1 MKPHYYIVSLML
13 LPGFFFYSNAEAQNI
28 RGDTIYA
35 DVNKVV
41 RVVFPSAP
49 GKAELLDNGSQERL
63 YEVNDMGG
71 NALSILVLKKEAQ
84 NQDLEVTEKDRKH
97 LFILSYKEGS
107 PARSIDLSTIKKIK
121 ERIAIVKKNVSN
133 ALKEANNL
141 YEQAKGKNSMS
152 DQALWET
159 VKARYTGLNRVVVDP
174 KDVNF
179 VKSRL
184 EEIEKQLQVIDI
196 DTKYQQAINKGNSYF
211 SQKRFDSAKK
221 AYQQALEYKPGEKKF
236 VLNSIHITD
245 SAWAKVYIDKGDAAN
260 KVKNY
265 ALAITNYQIAL
276 SIMADDPSADYAS
289 LQDKLNQV
297 KVLAAPDIYK
307 TEKKNGDEAMKAN
320 DIEEARRAYNAAL
333 FVKPGDAYIIAQLEK
348 VKVKEQEI
356 EQDDQKEAEYQSIL
370 AKAKE
375 LADKAS
381 DAQGYELAIKEYK
394 RASDKIPGRK
404 FPKKKIDELNRLKEI
419 AKAQ

>member
-28 RGDTIYA
+28 RGDTIYT

-41 RVVFPSAP
+41 RVVFPSP
-49 GKAELLDNGSQERL
+49 PDKAELLDNDSLDSL
-63 YEVNDMGG
+63 YIVNDMGG
-71 NALSILVLKKEAQ
+71 NAISTWALKKGAQ
-84 NQDLEVTEKDRKH
+84 NQYLEVTEGGRKH
-97 LFILSYKEGS
+97 LFIVSYKEGS
-107 PARSIDLSTIKKIK
+107 PARSFDLSTNRKIK
-121 ERIAIVKKNVSN
+121 DRIAIVKKNVFK
-133 ALKEANNL
+133 ALTEANNL

-152 DQALWET
+152 DQELWET
-159 VKARYTGLNRVVVDP
+159 IQARYTGLDRVVVDP
-174 KDVNF
+174 KDINF

-184 EEIEKQLQVIDI
+184 KEIEKQLQVIDI
-196 DTKYQQAINKGNSYF
+196 DTKYQHALNEGNSYY
-211 SQKRFDSAKK
+211 SQKKYEEAIKSYDT
-221 AYQQALEYKPGEKKF
+221 ALKYKPGDAQAKKW
-236 VLNSIHITD
+236 IHLTD
-245 SAWAKVYIDKGDAAN
+245 SAWAKVYIDKGDVAYKA
-260 KVKNY
+260 KNY
-265 ALAITNYQIAL
+265 VLAMTNYQTAL
-276 SIMADDPSADYAS
+276 GIMADDHSADYAS

-320 DIEEARRAYNAAL
+320 DIEEARRAYDAAL
-333 FVKPGDAYIIAQLEK
+333 SAKPGDKYIIAQLEK
-348 VKVKEQEI
+348 VEIAEQKI
-356 EQDDQKEAEYQSIL
+356 KQDEQNEAEYQSIL

-404 FPKKKIDELNRLKEI
+404 FPANRIKELSRLKEI
-419 AKAQ
+419 TKAQ